1 MSYLLCLGLS
11 SDHRTNRWRITC
23 PACEKQFEP
32 STTMFSSHNIT
43 CPKCSTLLL
52 VDYNNDIVKPLVDV
66 G

>member
-1 MSYLLCLGLS
+1 MSRLLRLGPS

-32 STTMFSSHNIT
+32 TTTMFSTHNVE
-43 CPKCSTLLL
+43 CPKCSTRLL
-52 VDYNNDIVKPLVDV
+52 VDYNNDIVKPLVEV